1 MVRLQEASIGTSV
14 LALSVAA
21 LISCSGATAA
31 VAADTLPVYDL
42 SQCMEIALGSS
53 RTLAIAGE
61 NTVVA
66 RQGVKQA
73 RGAFLPDLSLS
84 RTYQKSERTDF
95 DSPIYGTAPLIIPTD
110 NGDDSITT
118 IQQIA
123 TGEFTD
129 EKTKSTYQD
138 YAVNSNW
145 NIFGGFG
152 KFAGLSAAKHDLAA
166 SRLDE
171 AYQREMVV
179 QSVVVAY
186 IKLGRDESLL
196 DVALEAEDLA
206 RRELEKSETYH
217 RIGSAAKSDVL
228 SAKVRLE
235 QTRLDVIR
243 ARNTVE
249 QSFAELAYA
258 MNRPLI
264 DRFDV
269 DRSLM
274 AVDFEVE
281 PLDVLYDAA
290 LANRSDLLSYAEQA
304 DARGKDV
311 TSAAANLWPSL
322 AVFARY
328 SRYENESPFRFGAQK
343 SDNLSY
349 GYQVNWNIFDRFQT
363 LGNRSSAK
371 ARERIAEYNLDQK
384 RLDVQLEVRQ
394 LYNSL
399 LEARERFSLARET
412 IANTQEELRLAQE
425 RFRVGA
431 GTMLEQITAQVN
443 LSQARSDEVS
453 AQSDYLIASMQMD
466 RAIGRSLEERIGR

>member
-1 MVRLQEASIGTSV
+1 MVRLQEASFGSLA

-21 LISCSGATAA
+21 LIACAGATLAA
-31 VAADTLPVYDL
+31 AAGDLPVYDL
-42 SQCMEIALGSS
+42 SQCIDIALGSS
-53 RTLAIAGE
+53 PTLAIAGE
-61 NTVVA
+61 NTEVA
-66 RQGVKQA
+66 RQARNQA
-73 RGAFLPDLSLS
+73 LGAFLPDLSLS
-84 RTYQKSERTDF
+84 RTFQKSERTDF
-95 DSPIYGTAPLIIPTD
+95 DSAVFDMGAVTIPTD
-110 NGDDSITT
+110 NGDDSVTF
-118 IQQIA
+118 IQQVA
-123 TGEFTD
+123 TGEFSDT
-129 EKTKSTYQD
+129 ETKSTYQD

-145 NIFGGFG
+145 NIFRGFG
-152 KFAGLSAAKHDLAA
+152 KFAGLSAARHDLAA
-166 SRLDE
+166 SELDE
-171 AYQREMVV
+171 AYSREMVV
-179 QSVVVAY
+179 QSVAVAY
-186 IKLGRDESLL
+186 IKLGRDEALL

-264 DRFDV
+264 ERFDV

-274 AVDFEVE
+274 AADFEVE
-281 PLDVLYDAA
+281 PLENLYDTA
-290 LANRSDLLSYAEQA
+290 LANRADLLSYAERA
-304 DARGKDV
+304 EARGKDV
-311 TSAAANLWPSL
+311 ASAASSLWPSL
-322 AVFARY
+322 DVFVRY
-328 SRYENESPFRFGAQK
+328 TRYENESPFRFGAQK

-384 RLDVQLEVRQ
+384 QLDVQLEVRQ

-399 LEARERFSLARET
+399 LESRERFSLARET

-443 LSQARSDEVS
+443 LSQAQTDEVS
-453 AQSDYLIASMQMD
+453 AQSDYLIATMQMD
-466 RAIGRSLEERIGR
+466 LAIGRSLEERIGR